1 MPPVLVIGSR
11 KGNSGGHVLALSEFR
26 HWESAEKEE
35 EEKKEKKFSLS
46 LSPPPCL
53 VLVQTI
59 KFIWETR
66 MQNFSWTVMCSY
78 LLQWQQD
85 KD

>member
-1 MPPVLVIGSR
+1 MLPVLVIDLR

-35 EEKKEKKFSLS
+35 EEEKKKKKKKKRKRKKLFSLS
-46 LSPPPCL
+46 LSLSLCL

-59 KFIWETR
+59 KF
-66 MQNFSWTVMCSY
+66 M
-78 LLQWQQD
+78 
-85 KD
+85 